1 MVRGFNWVEGSRL
14 LLGCVQQPSA
24 ALWSVDVP
32 PPPRTHTQILTP
44 LHPQPAQSVARPSS
58 ASCSQCQ
65 SKPASLTSAGRICGC
80 RWRVQPAEVRCHLP
94 LCRLLPPV
102 AARVA
107 AAVLPPGHP
116 PTAPSPFIHPLSPPP
131 PALLPPSR
139 NRYDCAGTIG
149 VNPREIA
156 TRIMSIRSQIAKEFV
171 QELKQVSEENSALM
185 RETLVNSFSLT
196 TTLEVEPGVV
206 GDGGTHPEMVHPDF
220 TDNSAIGADD

>member
-1 MVRGFNWVEGSRL
+1 MGAGGGSNL
-14 LLGCVQQPSA
+14 LKSA
-24 ALWSVDVP
+24 ATCRCAACCRRWRPGWQLLFY
-32 PPPRTHTQILTP
+32 RQATRP
-44 LHPQPAQSVARPSS
+44 LPLPPSS
-58 ASCSQCQ
+58 T
-65 SKPASLTSAGRICGC
+65 L
-80 RWRVQPAEVRCHLP
+80 
-94 LCRLLPPV
+94 
-102 AARVA
+102 
-107 AAVLPPGHP
+107 
-116 PTAPSPFIHPLSPPP
+116 FSPPP